1 MTIFDILLLPMA
13 YLIGSIPTAIW
24 VGRFSHGIDIREHGS
39 GNAGATNTI
48 RVLGYKWGIP
58 VLIFDIFKGFLAVF
72 LIHLSSLTPD
82 SNVKDGFSIILGVL
96 AVCGHIWPVFA
107 GFRGGKGVATIF
119 GVILALQLI
128 PTLIA
133 IVVFLVCL
141 FITKYVS
148 VSSMVAGVSFPVSV
162 YFVHG
167 YSSWPLMA
175 FSFVVP
181 ILLIYTHRKNI
192 KRLRNGE
199 EGKADFIFG
208 KKACKTK
215 LENEN

>member
-1 MTIFDILLLPMA
+1 MTIIDFLLIPLA
-13 YLIGSIPTAIW
+13 YLVGSIPTAVW

-58 VLIFDIFKGFLAVF
+58 VLIFDVFKGFIAVS
-72 LIHLSSLTPD
+72 LVHLSSLAGGSD
-82 SNVKDGFSIILGVL
+82 AKDGFSIILGIL
-96 AVCGHIWPVFA
+96 AVCGHIWPAFA

-133 IVVFLVCL
+133 IGVFLICL
-141 FITKYVS
+141 IICKYVS
-148 VSSMVAGVSFPVSV
+148 VSSMVAGLSFPVSM

-167 YSSWPLMA
+167 YSSWPLTL

-181 ILLIYTHRKNI
+181 ALLIYTHRKNI
-192 KRLRNGE
+192 KRLRNGK

-208 KKACKTK
+208 KKACEKK
-215 LENEN
+215 